1 MSSGG
6 RPEVTH
12 ERIVC
17 VRLDNVAKSV
27 KSEPS
32 GLHSLVSAGELGRY
46 FQAEVGYGSKNRA
59 FLFKVRCRGI
69 ERRALNGRRAH
80 NLHEPRDGIHFNSLA
95 AEALKGSA
103 FVVVSE
109 TKTSP
114 RSDVQPAK
122 KLRRVGE
129 LVKCVEAKRLVIR
142 EIERVEFRPN
152 SEGASVLTRHSSRH
166 YSTRASQKNGVA

>member
-1 MSSGG
+1 MSSGDGPKSPRENNLCTAGQRGEVRQVQAIGIALARKRG
-6 RPEVTH
+6 RTWS
-12 ERIVC
+12 I
-17 VRLDNVAKSV
+17 L
-27 KSEPS
+27 PS
-32 GLHSLVSAGELGRY
+32 RSWLPV
-46 FQAEVGYGSKNRA
+46 KNRA

-122 KLRRVGE
+122 KLRRVGK
-129 LVKCVEAKRLVIR
+129 LVNVRSEKTGNQGNRTGRIPVQLR
-142 EIERVEFRPN
+142 RPV
-152 SEGASVLTRHSSRH
+152 GIHRHSSRH